1 MGLRMATNKMQKF
14 SKIFIKITI
23 ALTLMFAVFSFAYAL
38 DDYTVLTP
46 LPGTTSCPDG
56 STPTAVT
63 INQTTG
69 KVEGGCQTTFQKYL
83 PAFFNLTIG
92 IAAVLAFIM
101 ITWGGIEYM
110 TTDAIFGKSSGKE
123 RITNAIW
130 GLLLVIA
137 SWVILNTINP
147 NLLNFSLILETPK
160 TQGQSAADLAV
171 ILGGD
176 LSAGTGKILPGY
188 TLTDAQVK
196 TNTAMIND
204 LKNNYGINVNAGP
217 CTNGETSGCTDLV
230 GMPASTYDGLKAL
243 RTACGAICGIMISG
257 GTEGGHASHGPNQP
271 PIDLRPDFNPIG
283 LDGYILAHQISAPQ
297 VIPGVGT
304 VYTVKVGDINSTF
317 LREGDHWHV
326 VFGTKP

>member
-101 ITWGGIEYM
+101 ITWGGMLRHRLYH
-110 TTDAIFGKSSGKE
+110 
-123 RITNAIW
+123 IT
-130 GLLLVIA
+130 
-137 SWVILNTINP
+137 
-147 NLLNFSLILETPK
+147 F
-160 TQGQSAADLAV
+160 
-171 ILGGD
+171 
-176 LSAGTGKILPGY
+176 
-188 TLTDAQVK
+188 
-196 TNTAMIND
+196 
-204 LKNNYGINVNAGP
+204 
-217 CTNGETSGCTDLV
+217 
-230 GMPASTYDGLKAL
+230 
-243 RTACGAICGIMISG
+243 
-257 GTEGGHASHGPNQP
+257 
-271 PIDLRPDFNPIG
+271 F
-283 LDGYILAHQISAPQ
+283 
-297 VIPGVGT
+297 
-304 VYTVKVGDINSTF
+304 
-317 LREGDHWHV
+317 
-326 VFGTKP
+326 